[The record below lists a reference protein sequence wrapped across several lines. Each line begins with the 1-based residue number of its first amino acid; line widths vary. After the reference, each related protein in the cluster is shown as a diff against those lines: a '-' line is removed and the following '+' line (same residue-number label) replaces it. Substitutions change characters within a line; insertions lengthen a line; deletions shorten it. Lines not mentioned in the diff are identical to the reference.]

1 VLSQVPGVTRAFTR
15 TRSLLEERHG
25 AIVPSHPPLAD
36 RRSKLRYPLDL
47 GVRFRPLAGSLF
59 CGAGR
64 AVNVSSG
71 GIWVVSRHVVSEHE
85 LSVGALVEISIEWP
99 SLLDGRVPLQL
110 LAVGRVVRHR
120 ASNFAAAFER
130 YQFRTMKTSNLPHA
144 RLRGDVVQWPGS

>member
-1 VLSQVPGVTRAFTR
+1 MPAL
-15 TRSLLEERHG
+15 TRSFARRRWLPEERHG
-25 AIVPSHPPLAD
+25 AMIAIQPTPAE

-71 GIWVVSRHVVSEHE
+71 GVLVVSRHVVSEHE
-85 LSVGALVEISIEWP
+85 FRVGALVEMSIEWP

-110 LAVGRVVRHR
+110 FAVGRVVRHR
-120 ASNFAAAFER
+120 ASDFAAAFER
-130 YQFRTMKTSNLPHA
+130 YQFRTMKSSNLPHA
-144 RLRGDVVQWPGS
+144 RLGGDVVQWPGE